1 MDLKLSNLI
10 EIVYDNNINDKEK
23 ENIIELIN
31 SLKIDNLL
39 NINKKKIQKF
49 FLVVS
54 HESNNIDFKLNPYFE
69 LIDLE
74 NEIENNEDNDY
85 TIINEGLDPNYHDNF
100 HTNININ
107 LLEDN
112 KINNFISIKKLLKS
126 LKYPENL
133 LDGIYEDSDNEDIEE
148 YNSEHQNIDELLSN
162 LENYQNLSE
171 QILQQTIHNITN
183 LNNENIINQN
193 QTINEEDEDENEI
206 DILTQTIDNI
216 EDNNEDEDEEDEE
229 DEEYEEYDIIEVKL
243 KRKTL
248 LDSFDFKIY
257 LNEENKIVVNDVKK
271 HGLSFNKL
279 LSGDIIRKINNI
291 DINNFEVKK
300 IIKLI
305 AFNLNVKFTILRKK
319 NKKININNQSFYRI
333 IGDKYIKISLFKKM
347 YNFKTKKFD
356 KEKIKYI
363 TTLFLSDFLTYPK
376 VLDLE
381 QSKIESYLKD
391 NDVFSKSYFENYFID
406 YGELPYIDNIFDN
419 IESLSNGFFSYL
431 KKIKSGVYLNKN
443 CILWNIY
450 LVCNMICDGVNVYEF
465 DYSKYSLKNIKQ
477 LYFPYYVKSK
487 ASIFEKMLI
496 KSMVISCDRCNEII
510 CRNTTHKFYSS
521 PIYGDLCK
529 KCYEKKKDIYNKR
542 ILYLKKMMLLQ
553 GKKIIF
559 QKELKKTKEY
569 LNNKKLKPLKK
580 NNYVKLL
587 ENINTTVI
595 TKSNR
600 KTCNI
605 CFDNIDINS
614 KLGTFSDCGHVFHYN
629 CIKKIDNDQCPICRR
644 YSKFIKL
651 FV

>member
-10 EIVYDNNINDKEK
+10 EIVYDNNINENEK

-54 HESNNIDFKLNPYFE
+54 HESNNIDFKLDPYFE

-107 LLEDN
+107 LLENN
-112 KINNFISIKKLLKS
+112 KITNFISIKKLLKS

-133 LDGIYEDSDNEDIEE
+133 LDGIYEDSEDEDIED
-148 YNSEHQNIDELLSN
+148 YNSENQNIDELLSN
-162 LENYQNLSE
+162 LENYQNISE
-171 QILQQTIHNITN
+171 QILEQTIQNITN
-183 LNNENIINQN
+183 LNNQNIIDNSN
-193 QTINEEDEDENEI
+193 DTIVEDED
-206 DILTQTIDNI
+206 QTNTI
-216 EDNNEDEDEEDEE
+216 NEDEDQSHTIDEN
-229 DEEYEEYDIIEVKL
+229 EEYDIVEVKL

-271 HGLSFNKL
+271 HGLGFNKL

-291 DINNFEVKK
+291 DLNNLEVKK

-356 KEKIKYI
+356 KEKTKYI

-376 VLDLE
+376 VLDLD

-391 NDVFSKSYFENYFID
+391 NDVFSKSYFENFFID
-406 YGELPYIDNIFDN
+406 YGEIPYIDNIFDN
-419 IESLSNGFFSYL
+419 IESFSNSFFGYL

-487 ASIFEKMLI
+487 ASIFEKLLI
-496 KSMVISCDRCNEII
+496 KSMVISCDRCNEIV

-521 PIYGDLCK
+521 PLYGDLCN
-529 KCYEKKKDIYNKR
+529 KCYEKKKEIHNKR
-542 ILYLKKMMLLQ
+542 IVYLKKMMLLQ

-559 QKELKKTKEY
+559 QKHLKKTKEL
-569 LNNKKLKPLKK
+569 LNSKKLKPLKK

-587 ENINTTVI
+587 ENINTTII